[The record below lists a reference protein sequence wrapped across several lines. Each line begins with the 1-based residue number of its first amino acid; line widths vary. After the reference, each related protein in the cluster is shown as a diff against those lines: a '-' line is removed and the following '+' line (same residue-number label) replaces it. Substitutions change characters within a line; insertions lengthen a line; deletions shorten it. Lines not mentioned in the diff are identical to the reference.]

1 MKYGLNFKNWLENLA
16 AYEKAFA
23 QRDITQKA
31 NVAKLLGINGNL
43 IKYKQGSFATLY
55 QHPKK
60 QDRLIKITSHK
71 EDVLNLVRAQNLN
84 SNNVIK
90 LFDWENKQK
99 VKELPNLNSL
109 AIIVEKID
117 GPAMI
122 YTTSDFY
129 ELSLNGKFELAGDWI
144 MQGGNEKQKRIMDR
158 YQLNNDQEHY
168 KLHDLFKTLQSL
180 KKFYRIEL
188 SDFEDNIIDNGSRYV
203 IIDMGF

>member
-1 MKYGLNFKNWLENLA
+1 MKVALNFKKWIENLA
-16 AYEKAFA
+16 YEKTFA

-31 NVAKLLGINGNL
+31 NVSKLLGIPGL

-71 EDVLNLVRAQNLN
+71 EDIINLVKVQNLKSPN
-84 SNNVIK
+84 IIK

-99 VKELPNLNSL
+99 VKELPSLNSL
-109 AIIVEKID
+109 AVIVEKVS
-117 GPAMI
+117 GPSMN

-129 ELSLNGKFELAGDWI
+129 ELSLNGKFELASDWI
-144 MQGGNEKQKRIMDR
+144 MYGGNDKQKFIMDR
-158 YQLNNDQEHY
+158 YQSNNDQEHN
-168 KLHDLFKTLQSL
+168 KLYELFKTLQDL

-188 SDFEDNIIDNGSRYV
+188 SDFEDNIIDNGNRYV